1 MLVSGKKR
9 RNQEKGAFKEGED
22 TIEETEKIRCAL

>member
-1 MLVSGKKR
+1 MSGKKR

-22 TIEETEKIRCAL
+22 AIVGVEKIRC